1 MKFLT
6 NIQNTI
12 NKIDTNFRNLFYMY
26 LIFVIS
32 VFIVC
37 FIFSILFIEKYP
49 NIVDQNNR
57 FILSNIGFN
66 FGEIMSN
73 LQKGNGLKATYFDTN
88 YFVSRMPLLPL
99 TLNFLYNHVS
109 ENFFIIIFIKNIFFL
124 TIILLILYN
133 YEIKQ
138 KLFFTFISLI
148 ILLYNPHNLVTT
160 LSFNF
165 EESLLNYFIIILFL
179 LFFSELNYK
188 FLFISF
194 IISLIF
200 FLKSSMVFL
209 CFGLS
214 IFFFLDNFKKKNFS
228 KFPFFM
234 LILSSLIWGGYSF
247 HKTGFFAYGTKLV
260 SFNSFTLNHAYND
273 KFNLIYPKISP
284 DTLSTEIV
292 NKLPKNI
299 TKNEWKINDY
309 YFEISM
315 DYLKSNPDEFLKGL
329 IKKIQVVFFYFHK
342 DSQFPNNKG
351 EVLNDFRFSNI
362 PNKIFFIIF
371 VFMIIRNFILE
382 RSSKNIFI
390 MLFTSLYFFPYMVGF
405 IYTRHATSL
414 YMIATFYLFYEY
426 IYKKKLKNYL

>member
-26 LIFVIS
+26 LIFVTS

-49 NIVDQNNR
+49 NIVDENNR

-88 YFVSRMPLLPL
+88 YFASRMPLLPL

-109 ENFFIIIFIKNIFFL
+109 ENFFIIVFIKNIFFL

-214 IFFFLDNFKKKNFS
+214 IFFLKDNFKKKIFQNF
-228 KFPFFM
+228 
-234 LILSSLIWGGYSF
+234 L
-247 HKTGFFAYGTKLV
+247 
-260 SFNSFTLNHAYND
+260 
-273 KFNLIYPKISP
+273 
-284 DTLSTEIV
+284 
-292 NKLPKNI
+292 
-299 TKNEWKINDY
+299 
-309 YFEISM
+309 
-315 DYLKSNPDEFLKGL
+315 FLC
-329 IKKIQVVFFYFHK
+329 
-342 DSQFPNNKG
+342 
-351 EVLNDFRFSNI
+351 
-362 PNKIFFIIF
+362 
-371 VFMIIRNFILE
+371 
-382 RSSKNIFI
+382 
-390 MLFTSLYFFPYMVGF
+390 
-405 IYTRHATSL
+405 
-414 YMIATFYLFYEY
+414 
-426 IYKKKLKNYL
+426 

>member
-1 MKFLT
+1 
-6 NIQNTI
+6 
-12 NKIDTNFRNLFYMY
+12 
-26 LIFVIS
+26 
-32 VFIVC
+32 
-37 FIFSILFIEKYP
+37 
-49 NIVDQNNR
+49 
-57 FILSNIGFN
+57 
-66 FGEIMSN
+66 
-73 LQKGNGLKATYFDTN
+73 
-88 YFVSRMPLLPL
+88 
-99 TLNFLYNHVS
+99 
-109 ENFFIIIFIKNIFFL
+109 
-124 TIILLILYN
+124 
-133 YEIKQ
+133 
-138 KLFFTFISLI
+138 
-148 ILLYNPHNLVTT
+148 
-160 LSFNF
+160 
-165 EESLLNYFIIILFL
+165 
-179 LFFSELNYK
+179 
-188 FLFISF
+188 
-194 IISLIF
+194 
-200 FLKSSMVFL
+200 MVFL

-351 EVLNDFRFSNI
+351 EVLNDFRFSSI

-426 IYKKKLKNYL
+426 IYKKRLKNYL

>member
-26 LIFVIS
+26 LIFVTS

-49 NIVDQNNR
+49 NIVDENNR

-88 YFVSRMPLLPL
+88 YFASRMPLLPL

-109 ENFFIIIFIKNIFFL
+109 ENFFIIVFIKNIFFL

-214 IFFFLDNFKKKNFS
+214 IFFLVDNFKKKIFQNF
-228 KFPFFM
+228 
-234 LILSSLIWGGYSF
+234 L
-247 HKTGFFAYGTKLV
+247 
-260 SFNSFTLNHAYND
+260 
-273 KFNLIYPKISP
+273 
-284 DTLSTEIV
+284 
-292 NKLPKNI
+292 
-299 TKNEWKINDY
+299 
-309 YFEISM
+309 
-315 DYLKSNPDEFLKGL
+315 FLC
-329 IKKIQVVFFYFHK
+329 
-342 DSQFPNNKG
+342 
-351 EVLNDFRFSNI
+351 
-362 PNKIFFIIF
+362 
-371 VFMIIRNFILE
+371 
-382 RSSKNIFI
+382 
-390 MLFTSLYFFPYMVGF
+390 
-405 IYTRHATSL
+405 
-414 YMIATFYLFYEY
+414 
-426 IYKKKLKNYL
+426 

>member
-49 NIVDQNNR
+49 NIVDENNR

-214 IFFFLDNFKKKNFS
+214 IFFFLYNFKKKNFS

-351 EVLNDFRFSNI
+351 EVLNDFRFSSI

-426 IYKKKLKNYL
+426 IYKKRLKNYL